1 MKNKYISP
9 EFEIIELG
17 SMKLMSTSELQREED
32 QEEVNA
38 ESKAFRSDLLV
49 EDDSPWQ

>member
-1 MKNKYISP
+1 MKTKYISP

-17 SMKLMSTSELQREED
+17 SMKLMSTSDLQQGED
-32 QEEVNA
+32 QETVDA
-38 ESKAFRSDLLV
+38 ESKAFRGDLLV